1 MTKSSARDIFLEAV
15 RGERTSRP
23 AVATVDQSATFE
35 QMDTLGVRWP
45 DAHTDAKLMA
55 RLAIGAYSILGFDAV
70 KVPFCQT
77 IEQEALGCKV
87 HMGDD
92 QNLPSIAEHPYDLSA
107 EPVQDPVFPQDFLT
121 RSRVPVLIEAVKIV
135 KKEVGDKVAVIG
147 GIIGP
152 FSVVA
157 ALVGIKQCFKHVVKS
172 PARLQP
178 FLDLAVRCGVEL
190 AGALADAGAD
200 AICIEDM
207 MASVSMISPRCYS
220 QSVVPYES
228 ELIGKIGIPTILHIC
243 GNVDSII
250 KDMISTGTTAISF
263 EPKTDINAVKEAVEA
278 AGRKVGL
285 IGGVDALD
293 DLFYGKPGAV
303 REAAL
308 LGREHGYSVIA
319 PSCSIP
325 PATATDNLRAMVEA
339 VKSN

>member
-1 MTKSSARDIFLEAV
+1 MIESSARDIFLGAV

-23 AVATVDQSATFE
+23 AVATVDQGATFE
-35 QMDTLGVRWP
+35 QMDALGVRWP
-45 DAHTDAKLMA
+45 DAHTDANLMA
-55 RLAIGAYSILGFDAV
+55 RLAIGAYSILGFDAI

-77 IEQEALGCKV
+77 IEQEALGCTV
-87 HMGDD
+87 AMGDFE
-92 QNLPSIAEHPYDLSA
+92 NLPSIAEHPYDLAA
-107 EPVQDPVFPQDFLT
+107 EPVQDPVFPEDFLK
-121 RSRVPVLIEAVKIV
+121 RGRVPVLLEAVRIV

-152 FSVVA
+152 FSIVA
-157 ALVGIKQCFKHVVKS
+157 ALVGIKQCFRNVVKS
-172 PARLQP
+172 PDRLRP
-178 FLDLAVRCGVEL
+178 FMEVAVRCGVEL

-200 AICIEDM
+200 AICVEDM

-228 ELIGKIGIPTILHIC
+228 ELFSKIRIPTILHIC

-250 KDMISTGTTAISF
+250 DDMVSTGVTAISF
-263 EPKTDINAVKEAVEA
+263 EPKTDIDAVKKAVEA

-285 IGGVDALD
+285 IGGIDALD
-293 DLFYGKPGAV
+293 HLFYGKPDVV

-325 PATATDNLRAMVEA
+325 PATTTANLRAMVEA
-339 VKSN
+339 IKSN